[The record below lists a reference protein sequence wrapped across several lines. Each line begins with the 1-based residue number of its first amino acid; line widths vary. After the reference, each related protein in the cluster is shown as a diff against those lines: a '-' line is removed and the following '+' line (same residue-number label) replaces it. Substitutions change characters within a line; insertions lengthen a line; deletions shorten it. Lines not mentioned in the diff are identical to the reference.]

1 MSEARPGRC
10 NRSAVSAGQAEQSRP
25 SRKQGSD
32 NAGPSGAAE
41 GVWIIAVLGVVRH
54 HWRVSSRAEI

>member
-10 NRSAVSAGQAEQSRP
+10 DRSAVSAGQAEQSRP

-32 NAGPSGAAE
+32 DAGPSGAE
-41 GVWIIAVLGVVRH
+41 GVWIIAVPGVVRH